1 MIDAQ
6 KLKIVRA
13 SLPQYVDDEVIARVL
28 KECNG
33 NINNAVDKLLEF
45 DDQRSTSSQQ
55 SSVDRE
61 TDSSDDNAHTPSK
74 KQDRR
79 LSRATKSAL
88 RTKHNIRQQ
97 QLALKLDMYD
107 DSLDELLKTQTPPPL
122 SPQKRGSAVL
132 DSDDDNDSVEP
143 LRDGDTSSGSEYS
156 APAVP
161 PVSSVTG
168 IKLRL
173 TMKSRESTPQV
184 KPESSTPEPVAEHKP
199 AASTKR
205 ISARDMKIMKKQ
217 AQKSAAKE
225 RKQASFAATSAAKK
239 APEAPMKSGSD
250 APVTSDPPTMTSGIR
265 TLYI

>member
-1 MIDAQ
+1 M
-6 KLKIVRA
+6 KIVKA
-13 SLPQYVDDEVIARVL
+13 SLPHYVDDEVIARVL

-55 SSVDRE
+55 SSADRE
-61 TDSSDDNAHTPSK
+61 SESSDDNAHTPSK

-97 QLALKLDMYD
+97 QVALKLDMYG
-107 DSLDELLKTQTPPPL
+107 DSLDELLKSQTPPPL
-122 SPQKRGSAVL
+122 SPQKRGSTVL
-132 DSDDDNDSVEP
+132 DSDDDDDSVEP

-156 APAVP
+156 APLEP
-161 PVSSVTG
+161 PVPSVTG

-173 TMKSRESTPQV
+173 NMKSRETTPQI
-184 KPESSTPEPVAEHKP
+184 KPESTPEPAAEAKP
-199 AASTKR
+199 AAPPPKR
-205 ISARDMKIMKKQ
+205 VSARDMKMMKKQ

-225 RKQASFAATSAAKK
+225 RKQATFAAAKK
-239 APEAPMKSGSD
+239 APLKSGSD
-250 APVTSDPPTMTSGIR
+250 APVSNSDHPAMATGIR